1 MARPKAEKTQDAA
14 LRLRLLSEHE
24 TLMRQAAELAGLSL
38 SAWMRERLIRAA
50 KREISEAGRYEAA
63 GKAASE

>member
-1 MARPKAEKTQDAA
+1 MARPKSEKTQDAA

-24 TLMRQAAELAGLSL
+24 QVMRQAAELAGLSL

-50 KREISEAGRYEAA
+50 RREIAEAGRYEAA
-63 GKAASE
+63 GKAQE

>member
-1 MARPKAEKTQDAA
+1 MVRPKAEKTQDAA

-24 TLMRQAAELAGLSL
+24 ELMRQAAALAGLSL

-50 KREISEAGRYEAA
+50 RREIADAGRYEAA
-63 GKAASE
+63 GKAQE